1 MRKLQFQ
8 ERAVKELKDAMA
20 IEGRRDIVFESPT
33 GSGKT
38 IMLTRFMS
46 EYMKDHEKIVFVW
59 LSPGKG
65 GLAEQSKAKMDKYCH
80 NASTKNLEDVMTGGF
95 QEDDA
100 VFINWEKLTK
110 EGNNALKDSER
121 TNFIEW
127 VEKALLE
134 GLKFKIIVDES
145 HQNDTAKADAIVG
158 LFKTDKIIRAS
169 ATPTRNPNAIH
180 ILISDEEVIAEG
192 LIKKVIH
199 INPGFP
205 MQVDLAEGET
215 HTAYLLEKA
224 YSKWNELHVA
234 FNAKGVKVNPLIVV
248 QLPNSSDALLQG
260 VEDWFA
266 TKHID
271 CENGRLA
278 IWLANRK
285 DNLEG
290 IAENDAPQ
298 VAVVIKQAVATGWDC
313 PRAHILVKLRENMDE
328 TFEIQTIGRIRRMP
342 EACHYNDDAIDGCYL
357 YTFDQRFTAG
367 VIGSAADKDVGVK
380 KVFIK
385 QEHKAFSLVKEQRT
399 MVVETR
405 DPLLALKAV
414 GDYLQFKYKLTGD
427 KSKNK
432 KVLEANGYIFKDE
445 IRRTTYSGDAKT
457 QHDLKNVK
465 NMNEVAVWESIR
477 THKHGREF
485 HHEIGEIGAGC
496 ALPYDD
502 ARQIVFRVFGSK
514 PDDIHKKVRIV
525 GKELYSFVINNSQ
538 RIKEDFLQA
547 MTSTL
552 NLTTP
557 ENPIAEKEFR
567 FPQEFLCAFDT
578 KARNQDPFLKNVYKD
593 YLSSAAT
600 ARTRSK
606 GEVKFERWCEKT
618 PQVEWWYRNG
628 DKGDEF
634 FSIVYEDNSGHQR
647 LFFPD
652 YILSVGGVTWIVE
665 VKGGFS
671 SSGESENI
679 DEYASKK
686 AAALKSYSDR
696 HKVRGGFY
704 CFDEGQEGGLLF
716 EGGYSREI
724 DDPGWKTVESVFR

>member
-1 MRKLQFQ
+1 MKRVQFQ
-8 ERAVKELKDAMA
+8 DRAVKELKEAMA
-20 IEGRRDIVFESPT
+20 IEDKRDITLESPT

-38 IMLTRFMS
+38 IILTRFMS

-65 GLAEQSKAKMDKYCH
+65 GLAEQSKAKMDHYCH
-80 NASTKNLEDVMTGGF
+80 NASTKNLEDVMTCGF

-127 VEKALLE
+127 VEKGLVE
-134 GLKFKIIVDES
+134 GLKFKIVVDES
-145 HQNDTAKADAIVG
+145 HQNDTAKADTIVE

-169 ATPTRNPNAIH
+169 ATPTRNSNAIH

-224 YSKWNELHVA
+224 YSKWHELHNA
-234 FNAKGVKVNPLIVV
+234 FNSKGINVNPLIVV
-248 QLPNSSDALLQG
+248 QLPNNSDALLQQ

-266 TKHID
+266 AQHVV
-271 CENGRLA
+271 CENGQLA

-290 IAENDAPQ
+290 ISANDAQQ
-298 VAVVIKQAVATGWDC
+298 VAVVIKQAIATGWDC

-342 EACHYNDDAIDGCYL
+342 EACHYNDDILDGCYL

-367 VIGSAADKDVGVK
+367 VIGSAADKDTGVK
-380 KVFIK
+380 KIFIK
-385 QEHKAFSLVKEQRT
+385 QEHKDFCLVKEQRT
-399 MVVETR
+399 MVAETR
-405 DPLLALKAV
+405 DPMLALKAV
-414 GDYLQFKYKLTGD
+414 GERLKTKYKLTND
-427 KSKNK
+427 KNK
-432 KVLEANGYIFKDE
+432 NKELLEANGYIFNDE
-445 IRRTTYSGDAKT
+445 IRRITYSGDAKT

-465 NMNEVAVWESIR
+465 NMNEVAVWESIN

-496 ALPYDD
+496 SLPYNDT
-502 ARQIVFRVFGSK
+502 RQIIFRVFGSK
-514 PDDIHKKVRIV
+514 PDDIHKKIKLV
-525 GKELYSFVINNSQ
+525 GKELYSFVINNSKKL
-538 RIKEDFLQA
+538 KEDFLES
-547 MTSTL
+547 MTQML
-552 NLTTP
+552 NLTTS
-557 ENPIAEKEFR
+557 ENPVSEKEFR
-567 FPQEFLCAFDT
+567 FPHEFLCAFDT
-578 KARNQDPFLKNVYKD
+578 KARNQDAFLKNVYKD
-593 YLSSAAT
+593 YLASSAT
-600 ARTRSK
+600 TKMRSK
-606 GEVKFERWCEKT
+606 GEVKFEKWCEKN
-618 PQVEWWYRNG
+618 PLVEWWYRNG
-628 DKGDEF
+628 DKGEEF
-634 FSIVYEDNSGHQR
+634 FSIVYQDNSGHQR

-652 YILSVGGVTWIVE
+652 YILSVNGKVWIIE
-665 VKGGFS
+665 VKGGFTT
-671 SSGESENI
+671 SGSSENI
-679 DEYASKK
+679 DEYAAQK
-686 AAALKSYSDR
+686 AVALKAYCEK
-696 HKVRGGFY
+696 HNVRSGFY
-704 CFDEGQEGGLLF
+704 CFDESQDEGLIYEGGF
-716 EGGYSREI
+716 SEDI
-724 DDPGWKTVESVFR
+724 TNIGWKPIDTLIL